1 MKPWQG
7 LAHAILV
14 VAAVIYGRYLIFDL
28 ITSLM
33 GHRPSHSLLMGSVA
47 LSCVVGC
54 LPIVALHFPNSL
66 VRGSVRVLRL
76 VPQHSV
82 KGMVHSY
89 EECANMERIV
99 WTSAIHLAA
108 C

>member
-47 LSCVVGC
+47 LACVVGC

-66 VRGSVRVLRL
+66 VRGRALR
-76 VPQHSV
+76 SA
-82 KGMVHSY
+82 G
-89 EECANMERIV
+89 
-99 WTSAIHLAA
+99 TSCWCCGIPLLSPSLAA
-108 C
+108 HHLLLVAAPPCSCI